1 MINARNFFD
10 QPVKNELRAYDNIQ
24 KIKTGQ
30 CDDYKIG
37 CLLDY
42 PYFEKW
48 FELIAINLGK
58 QQNLDRDLKAIQQIK
73 FTGNLNRAE
82 GATMFFIIEEANSFR
97 FFKRNIESIMI
108 LFCFNII
115 LI

>member
-73 FTGNLNRAE
+73 FTGNV
-82 GATMFFIIEEANSFR
+82 IEQ
-97 FFKRNIESIMI
+97 KVQQ
-108 LFCFNII
+108 CFS
-115 LI
+115 LLKKQTVLDFSKGTLKVL

>member
-42 PYFEKW
+42 PYFKKW
-48 FELIAINLGK
+48 FELIAINLG
-58 QQNLDRDLKAIQQIK
+58 
-73 FTGNLNRAE
+73 
-82 GATMFFIIEEANSFR
+82 
-97 FFKRNIESIMI
+97 
-108 LFCFNII
+108 
-115 LI
+115 